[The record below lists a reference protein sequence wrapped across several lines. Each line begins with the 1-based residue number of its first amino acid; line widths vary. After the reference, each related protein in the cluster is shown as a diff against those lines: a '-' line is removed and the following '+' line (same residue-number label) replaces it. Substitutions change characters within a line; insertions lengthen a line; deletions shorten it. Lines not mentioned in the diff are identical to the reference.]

1 MPSLALIVGT
11 RPECIKLAP
20 VFAELRRAGKVR
32 PLLVSTGQHRELLDQ
47 ALGSFGL
54 KPDVDLGLM
63 TPGQSLLELSSRVLT
78 GVSAWLAQVK
88 PDAVLVQGDT
98 TTVLGSAMAAFYAGI
113 PVGHVEAGLRTDD
126 LRSPFPEEMNRRVT
140 STLARWH
147 FCPTEGAK
155 ANLLREGIPAAHCH
169 VTGNTVIDALLATRA
184 RIGGLEAAAVGAR
197 LGIAP
202 AFVASHLAVPKSR
215 WILVTGHRR
224 ESFGPGFENLCC
236 GIRQL
241 VDAHPDLGVVYPVHL
256 NPQVQEPV
264 RRLLGGHPR
273 IALAA
278 PAAYED
284 FEVTGA
290 VFEKLVEPTLINPTF
305 VTHLPKELVPLA
317 KISADDPTT
326 VEVFECCINGQEISP
341 GYTEQNDPIA
351 QRKALEEQAGGEKQK
366 LDEDFLVAL
375 EHGMPPAGGIGIGI
389 DRLCMMLL
397 GQESIRDVILF
408 PQLRPK
414 E

>member
-1 MPSLALIVGT
+1 M
-11 RPECIKLAP
+11 
-20 VFAELRRAGKVR
+20 
-32 PLLVSTGQHRELLDQ
+32 
-47 ALGSFGL
+47 
-54 KPDVDLGLM
+54 
-63 TPGQSLLELSSRVLT
+63 
-78 GVSAWLAQVK
+78 SAWLAATK
-88 PDAVLVQGDT
+88 PSAIIVQGDT

-113 PVGHVEAGLRTDD
+113 PVGHVEAGLRTED
-126 LRSPFPEEMNRRVT
+126 LHSPFPEEMNRRVT

-202 AFVASHLAVPKSR
+202 AFVASHLASAKAR

-224 ESFGPGFENLCC
+224 ESFGSGFENLCQ
-236 GIRQL
+236 GLRQL

-284 FEVTGA
+284 FVW
-290 VFEKLVEPTLINPTF
+290 LMDRSTF
-305 VTHLPKELVPLA
+305 VLTDSGGVQEEAPSLGKPVLVMRDNTERPEGLAAATSELVGTDAARIVAAATRLLSD
-317 KISADDPTT
+317 SA
-326 VEVFECCINGQEISP
+326 EYARRF
-341 GYTEQNDPIA
+341 
-351 QRKALEEQAGGEKQK
+351 
-366 LDEDFLVAL
+366 
-375 EHGMPPAGGIGIGI
+375 
-389 DRLCMMLL
+389 
-397 GQESIRDVILF
+397 
-408 PQLRPK
+408 QLRNPYGDGNAAARIARVM
-414 E
+414 EEAL

>member
-1 MPSLALIVGT
+1 MSSLALIVGT

-20 VFAELRRAGKVR
+20 VYAELRRAGKVR

-63 TPGQSLLELSSRVLT
+63 TPGQSLPELSSRVLT
-78 GVSAWLAQVK
+78 GVSAWLAQAK
-88 PDAVLVQGDT
+88 PSAVLVQGDT
-98 TTVLGSAMAAFYAGI
+98 TTVLGAAMASFYAGI

-126 LRSPFPEEMNRRVT
+126 LMSPFPEEMNRRVT
-140 STLARWH
+140 STLTRWH
-147 FCPTEGAK
+147 FCPTEGAQ
-155 ANLLREGIPAAHCH
+155 ANLLREGIAASACH

-184 RIGGLEAAAVGAR
+184 RIGGIEAAAVGAR
-197 LGIAP
+197 LGITS
-202 AFVASHLAVPKSR
+202 AFVASHLAAPKSR

-224 ESFGPGFENLCC
+224 ESFGPGFENICR

-264 RRLLGGHPR
+264 RRLLGDHPR

-284 FEVTGA
+284 FVWLMDRCAFVLTDSGGVQEEAPSLGKPV
-290 VFEKLVEPTLINPTF
+290 LVMRDHTERPEGLVAGTS
-305 VTHLPKELVPLA
+305 ELVGTDPTRIVTAATCLLADPVEYARRAQLRNPYGDGNAAA
-317 KISADDPTT
+317 KIAR
-326 VEVFECCINGQEISP
+326 VME
-341 GYTEQNDPIA
+341 A
-351 QRKALEEQAGGEKQK
+351 A
-366 LDEDFLVAL
+366 
-375 EHGMPPAGGIGIGI
+375 M
-389 DRLCMMLL
+389 
-397 GQESIRDVILF
+397 
-408 PQLRPK
+408 
-414 E
+414 